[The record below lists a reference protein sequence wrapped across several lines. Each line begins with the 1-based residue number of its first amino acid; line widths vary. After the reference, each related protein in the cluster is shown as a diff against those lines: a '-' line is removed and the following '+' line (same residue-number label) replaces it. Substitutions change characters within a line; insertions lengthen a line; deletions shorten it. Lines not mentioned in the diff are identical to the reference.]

1 MKNVNLPALLLRA
14 SAAIFAATLAVAPID
29 AQARQQADGAR
40 QALDRTKAPVPGK
53 SPELVV
59 PTWTKSKLAN
69 GAELVVSRKTGLPL
83 VSVHVNFVGG
93 SSQFED
99 AARLGVASLAAGML
113 SEGTSTRSG
122 DQLSNAQQLLGTSIS
137 ASVGN
142 ESGWVRFTALS
153 NKLEQALELM
163 ADMLLNPSFPD
174 EALQRQKGQMIV
186 GLTTGRDNPNTIATN
201 VFSKVLYG
209 DEHPYGRVVT
219 EKTVASITRDDI
231 VAFHRAYYRPGR
243 AVITVVGDV
252 EPASVR
258 SAMEK
263 AFANWQA
270 GGERPTFAYPS
281 VPALRDR
288 TIYLVDKPKAAQSRF
303 MLGLPGPSRDNPDYF
318 SIQVMNT
325 IVGQLMLS
333 RLQRVIREEKG
344 YAYGANSFFRFG
356 RGPGA
361 FVAFSSIVTAKT
373 DSGLFYFMK
382 ELRGAQGE
390 HPFTDDEM
398 RQGKDALVQSLPAQF
413 GPVFNVALAISGI
426 YTQDL
431 PENYYGEFASK
442 INAVTA
448 NDVERVA
455 KKYIDLDKLNI
466 IIVGDR
472 AVIEEA
478 LRRMGIAP
486 IVLLDIDGKPVPA
499 VTP

>member
-1 MKNVNLPALLLRA
+1 MKNVKLQALGLRV
-14 SAAIFAATLAVAPID
+14 SAAICAATMAVAPIH

-40 QALDRTKAPVPGK
+40 QVLDRTKAPVPAK

-59 PTWTKSKLAN
+59 PSWTKSKLAN

-83 VSVHVNFVGG
+83 VSVVVNFVGG
-93 SSQFED
+93 SYQFED
-99 AARLGVASLAAGML
+99 AARLGVASLSAGML

-122 DQLSNAQQLLGTSIS
+122 DQLSNAQQLLGTSVF
-137 ASVGN
+137 AFVGT
-142 ESGWVRFTALS
+142 EAGQMGFTALNS
-153 NKLEQALELM
+153 KLEPALELL
-163 ADMLLNPSFPD
+163 ADMLINPSFPD
-174 EALQRQKGQMIV
+174 DALQRRKGQMIV
-186 GLTTGRDNPNTIATN
+186 GLTTGRDQPNTIANN

-263 AFANWQA
+263 AFANWPA
-270 GGERPTFAYPS
+270 GGERPTFAYQS

-288 TIYLVDKPKAAQSRF
+288 TIYLVDKPKSAQSRF
-303 MLGLPGPSRDNPDYF
+303 VLGLPGPSRDNPDYF
-318 SIQVMNT
+318 AIQVMNMV
-325 IVGQLMLS
+325 VGQLFMS
-333 RLQRVIREEKG
+333 RLNRVIREEKG
-344 YAYGANSFFRFG
+344 YSYGVGSAFAFG

-361 FVAFSSIVTAKT
+361 VRATGSIVTAKS
-373 DSGLFYFMK
+373 DSALFYFMK

-390 HPFTDDEM
+390 QPFTDDEIL
-398 RQGKDALVQSLPAQF
+398 QGKDALAQSLPAQF
-413 GPVFNVALAISGI
+413 GLVSGVAIALSNI
-426 YTQDL
+426 YVQGL
-431 PENYYGEFASK
+431 PENYYHEFSSK

-448 NDVERVA
+448 ADMERVA
-455 KKYIDLDKLNI
+455 KKYLSLDKLNI

-472 AVIEEA
+472 AVIEEP